1 MIDGFY
7 GSLIDK
13 DTNTFNGM
21 IGMLQRQVNINL
33 SCIRIL
39 HRICDVKDKT
49 FVLNYI

>member
-21 IGMLQRQVNINL
+21 IDDAVRKYDINPI
-33 SCIRIL
+33 S
-39 HRICDVKDKT
+39 
-49 FVLNYI
+49 